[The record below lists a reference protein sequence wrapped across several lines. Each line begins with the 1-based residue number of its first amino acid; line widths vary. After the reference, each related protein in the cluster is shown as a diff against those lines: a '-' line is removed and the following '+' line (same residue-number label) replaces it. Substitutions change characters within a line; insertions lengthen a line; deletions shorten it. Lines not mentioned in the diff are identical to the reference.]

1 MDKPSRK
8 PVNLSISSRLLAE
21 AKALNINLSRAAEN
35 GVESA
40 VLEAK
45 ENQWK
50 EENKAAIE
58 SSNAHVEKYG
68 LPLDNFRPF

>member
-8 PVNLSISSRLLAE
+8 PTNLSISSRLLAE
-21 AKALNINLSRAAEN
+21 AKALNINLSRAAET

-45 ENQWK
+45 VNQWK
-50 EENKAAIE
+50 EDNKAAID
-58 SSNAHVEKYG
+58 SSNAHVEEYG
-68 LPLDNFRPF
+68 LPLDNFRPY

>member
-1 MDKPSRK
+1 MDKSQRK
-8 PVNLSISSRLLAE
+8 PANLSISSRLLAE

-45 ENQWK
+45 ANQWK
-50 EENKAAIE
+50 EENKAAIQ